1 MIKNDLEASLKNAMK
16 SGDALRRDIL
26 RVVLTNIKLAEV
38 DKGSVLDDATIITL
52 LQKEVKTHKESIAE
66 AQKANRNDLVTQYQK
81 EAVILAEFLPDQMSE
96 AELRALV
103 QSAIDEAGAKSPA
116 DMGKVIKLV
125 LPKMEGRAP
134 NSEVSRIVREML
146 S

>member
-38 DKGSVLDDATIITL
+38 DNGSVLDDATIITL

-66 AQKANRNDLVTQYQK
+66 AQKANRDDLVTQYQK